1 MSKRSDK
8 FADRQKRRS
17 QQGEEQ
23 GGQRKSALNFDKL
36 KKDAGVDDI
45 VFYKPK
51 KTKGKERNRVDIL
64 PWLISEEWYHTLREV
79 KGVNSE
85 VEVGEDEGALII
97 PVHYDVGIGGDTVLC
112 LSNAFGGKCCIC
124 DKMFDLM
131 DKDKVKY
138 EKQIN
143 KLRAKWR
150 CFYNVFDHED
160 EEYEGIKIW
169 DMSFHNFEKHVR
181 RESRDSDEGSVP
193 YASLDVGK
201 IVSFKGVE
209 DSMGKIKFIK
219 AESIEFEDRDDE
231 YDEDVMES
239 TFKLDTALIIPTPEA
254 VKKMFYHEEAEE
266 EGGEEAEEEEMDEE
280 EESSKKK
287 KKKKKDELPE
297 EFDEDEEDADKASA
311 GDPEEEEEDEEE
323 DEEITEC
330 PEEHEFGKDYDKE
343 DDCEDCNQAAYD
355 ACEKAKK
362 EMRKKKKEGSN
373 KKEKKEKKDK
383 KKKSFARK

>member
-1 MSKRSDK
+1 MTKKNTS
-8 FADRQKRRS
+8 FADRQRRRS
-17 QQGEEQ
+17 EQGDAT

-36 KKDAGVDDI
+36 KKDNGLDEI
-45 VFYKPK
+45 EFYKPK
-51 KTKGKERNRVDIL
+51 KTKGKERNRIDIL
-64 PWLISEEWYHTLREV
+64 PWLISEEWYHNLREV
-79 KGVNSE
+79 KGINCD
-85 VEVGEDEGALII
+85 VEVGEPEGALII

-112 LSNAFGGKCCIC
+112 LSNAFGGKCVIC

-131 DKDKVKY
+131 DNDKIKH

-150 CFYNVFDHED
+150 CFYSVFDHED
-160 EEYEGIKIW
+160 EEYEGIKLW

-201 IVSFKGVE
+201 IISFKGIE

-239 TFKLDTALIIPTPEA
+239 TFKLDAALIIPTPEA
-254 VKKMFYHEEAEE
+254 VKKMFYHEEEPE
-266 EGGEEAEEEEMDEE
+266 EGEDVEEEEVDEE
-280 EESSKKK
+280 EAPKKE
-287 KKKKKDELPE
+287 KKKKDELPE
-297 EFDEDEEDADKASA
+297 EF
-311 GDPEEEEEDEEE
+311 EEEEEDDDEE
-323 DEEITEC
+323 DDDEEDDDEEDDDGDDEEVTEC
-330 PEEHEFGKDYDKE
+330 PEDHEFGKDYDKE
-343 DDCEDCNQAAYD
+343 EDCEDCDQKVYD

-362 EMRKKKKEGSN
+362 AMKKSKKKANKFAKET
-373 KKEKKEKKDK
+373 KEKKGK